1 MFLAITGAWLVILSI
16 IAFILI
22 IGVIIVVHEA
32 GHLFWAKKAGILCH
46 EFSIGMGPI
55 LYKHQFKETLF
66 CIRAIPIGGYVA
78 MAGEEATDD
87 LVKVGDSIGINL
99 EGDEVVEIILD
110 DKRECMIRG
119 EVESVNLIGK
129 DDTELYITLKD
140 GINSTFYKVRNNAK
154 YVFEHNKTLQIEPYD
169 RSFDAKSK
177 WMRFITLVGGALNNF
192 ILALLIYLIVA
203 FASGVP
209 NTSSSVIGSVSVE
222 EEYNYPATNKLQAGD
237 EIKLVNG
244 VTVSSWDDFSKAAT
258 ETYNKNQTTLNITV
272 NRNGE
277 EKSFEIEAYTYIVSV
292 GISNIGAKE
301 YKQATKTVGSNTY
314 TGLEVGAVSKDRY
327 TDKNSNIIASGDL
340 LTKISVTYDETDKKL
355 GKTDFV
361 DKEIS
366 SWGELMEIFRGITS
380 AAKVQFKYYHYE
392 NNDYKLLTSGVIETY
407 TQEVLDNQR
416 IDKIQNKIGI
426 SPTTRFDFLGSF
438 GNAFVNFWND
448 FTLIFRTLKLLIA
461 PSGVRQVGVK
471 NLSSVVGIFDMVKN
485 YIGAGFLALLS
496 FTAMISVNI
505 GVVNLLPIPALDGGR
520 IVFLLVEAITKKKPS
535 KKVEATINNVFFI
548 LILIL
553 FVYITIN
560 DIMRIASR

>member
-1 MFLAITGAWLVILSI
+1 MFLAISGPWLVILSI

-22 IGVIIVVHEA
+22 IGIIIVVHEA

-55 LYKHQFKETLF
+55 IYKHQFKETLF

-87 LVKVGDSIGINL
+87 LVKVGDEIGINV
-99 EGDEVVEIILD
+99 EGDEVIEIILD
-110 DKRECMIRG
+110 EKKDAMIRG
-119 EVESVNLIGK
+119 KVESADLIGK
-129 DDTELYITLKD
+129 DGNELYITLNE
-140 GINSTFYKVRNNAK
+140 GVNSTFYKVRNNAK

-192 ILALLIYLIVA
+192 ILALIIYLIVA
-203 FASGVP
+203 FATGVP
-209 NTSSSVIGSVSVE
+209 NNSSTVIGSVATE
-222 EEYNYPATNKLQAGD
+222 DAPAVNLLKAGD

-244 VTVSSWDDFSKAAT
+244 VSVTTWDDFSKEAKK
-258 ETYNKNQTTLNITV
+258 TYDNNQTTLNITI

-277 EKSFEIEAYTYIVSV
+277 EKNIEIEAYTYIVSV

-301 YKQATKTVGSNTY
+301 YKKTTKTIGSNTY
-314 TGLEVGAVSKDRY
+314 TGFEVGAVSKDRY
-327 TDKNSNIIASGDL
+327 KDKNSNIIATGDL
-340 LTKISVTYDETDKKL
+340 LSKISVTYDDTDKAK
-355 GKTDFV
+355 GKVDFV
-361 DKEIS
+361 DHEIT
-366 SWGELMEIFRGITS
+366 SWGDLMSIFKGITS
-380 AAKVQFKYYHYE
+380 AAKVQFKYYHLE
-392 NNDYKLLTSGVIETY
+392 NNDYKLLESGVIETY
-407 TQEVLDNQR
+407 TQEVLENQR
-416 IDKIQNKIGI
+416 IEPIQNKIGI
-426 SPTTRFDFLGSF
+426 SPTMRFDFFGSI

-471 NLSSVVGIFDMVKN
+471 NLSSVVGIFDMIKN

-496 FTAMISVNI
+496 FMAMISVNI
-505 GVVNLLPIPALDGGR
+505 GIVNLLPIPALDGGR

-535 KKVEATINNVFFI
+535 KKVEALINNIFFI
-548 LILIL
+548 LILLL
-553 FVYITIN
+553 FVYITFN
-560 DIMRIASR
+560 DIMRIANR

>member
-78 MAGEEATDD
+78 MAGEQATDD
-87 LVKVGDSIGINL
+87 LVKVGDNVGINI

-110 DKRECMIRG
+110 EKKDCMIRG

-140 GINSTFYKVRNNAK
+140 GVNSTFYKVRNNAK

-192 ILALLIYLIVA
+192 ILALIIYIIVA

-209 NTSSSVIGSVSVE
+209 NTSSSVIGNVSVE
-222 EEYNYPATNKLQAGD
+222 EEYNYPASNKLLAGD

-244 VTVSSWDDFSKAAT
+244 VTITSWDDFSKAT
-258 ETYNKNQTTLNITV
+258 KEVYKNNQTTLNITV

-277 EKSFEIEAYTYIVSV
+277 EKAFEIEAYTYIVSV
-292 GISNIGAKE
+292 GISNIGAKD
-301 YKQATKTVGSNTY
+301 YKLATKTAGTNTY

-327 TDKNSNIIASGDL
+327 QDKNSNIIVTGDL
-340 LTKISVTYDETDKKL
+340 LTKISVTYDDTDKAK

-361 DKEIS
+361 NREIT
-366 SWGELMEIFRGITS
+366 SWGELMEIFKGITS
-380 AAKVQFKYYHYE
+380 AAKVQFTYYHYE

-407 TQEVLDNQR
+407 TDEVLSNQR

-426 SPTTRFDFLGSF
+426 SPTTRFDFFGSF
-438 GNAFVNFWND
+438 GNAFASFWND

-548 LILIL
+548 LILAL

>member
-1 MFLAITGAWLVILSI
+1 MFLAISGPWLVILSI

-22 IGVIIVVHEA
+22 IGIIIVVHEA

-55 LYKHQFKETLF
+55 IYKHQFKETLF

-87 LVKVGDSIGINL
+87 LVKVGDEIGINV
-99 EGDEVVEIILD
+99 EGDEVIEIILD
-110 DKRECMIRG
+110 EKKDAMIRG
-119 EVESVNLIGK
+119 KVESADLIGK
-129 DDTELYITLKD
+129 DGNELYITLNE
-140 GINSTFYKVRNNAK
+140 GVNSTFYKVRNNAK

-192 ILALLIYLIVA
+192 ILALIIYLIVA
-203 FASGVP
+203 FATGVP
-209 NTSSSVIGSVSVE
+209 NNSSTVIGSVATE
-222 EEYNYPATNKLQAGD
+222 DAPAVNLLQAGD

-244 VTVSSWDDFSKAAT
+244 VSVTTWDDFSKEAKK
-258 ETYNKNQTTLNITV
+258 TYDNNQTTLNITV

-277 EKSFEIEAYTYIVSV
+277 EKSIEIEAYTYIVSV

-301 YKQATKTVGSNTY
+301 YKKTTKTIGSNTY
-314 TGLEVGAVSKDRY
+314 TGFEVGAVSKDRY
-327 TDKNSNIIASGDL
+327 KDKNSNIIATGDL
-340 LTKISVTYDETDKKL
+340 LSKISVTYDDTDKAK
-355 GKTDFV
+355 GKVDFV
-361 DKEIS
+361 DHEIT
-366 SWGELMEIFRGITS
+366 SWGDLMSIFKGITS
-380 AAKVQFKYYHYE
+380 AAKVQFKYYHLE
-392 NNDYKLLTSGVIETY
+392 NNDYKLLESGVIETY
-407 TQEVLDNQR
+407 TQEVFENQR
-416 IDKIQNKIGI
+416 IEPIQNKIGI
-426 SPTTRFDFLGSF
+426 SPTMRFDFFGSI

-471 NLSSVVGIFDMVKN
+471 NLSSVVGIFDMIKN

-496 FTAMISVNI
+496 FMAMISVNI
-505 GVVNLLPIPALDGGR
+505 GIVNLLPIPALDGGR

-535 KKVEATINNVFFI
+535 KKVEALINNIFFI
-548 LILIL
+548 FI
-553 FVYITIN
+553 
-560 DIMRIASR
+560 

>member
-1 MFLAITGAWLVILSI
+1 MFLAISGPWLVILSI

-22 IGVIIVVHEA
+22 IGIIIVVHEA

-55 LYKHQFKETLF
+55 IYKHQFKETLF

-87 LVKVGDSIGINL
+87 LVKVGDEIGINV
-99 EGDEVVEIILD
+99 EGDEVIEIILD
-110 DKRECMIRG
+110 EKKDAMIRG
-119 EVESVNLIGK
+119 KVESADLIGK
-129 DDTELYITLKD
+129 DGNELYITLNE
-140 GINSTFYKVRNNAK
+140 GVNSTFYKVRNNAK

-192 ILALLIYLIVA
+192 ILALIIYLIVA
-203 FASGVP
+203 FATGVP
-209 NTSSSVIGSVSVE
+209 NNSSTVIGSVATE
-222 EEYNYPATNKLQAGD
+222 DAPAVNLLQAGD

-244 VTVSSWDDFSKAAT
+244 VSVTTWDDFSKEAKK
-258 ETYNKNQTTLNITV
+258 TYDNNQTTLNITI

-277 EKSFEIEAYTYIVSV
+277 EKNIEIEAYTYIVSV

-301 YKQATKTVGSNTY
+301 YKKTTKTIGSNTY
-314 TGLEVGAVSKDRY
+314 TGFEVGAVSKDRY
-327 TDKNSNIIASGDL
+327 KDKNSNIIATGDL
-340 LTKISVTYDETDKKL
+340 LSKISVTYDDTDKAK
-355 GKTDFV
+355 GKVDFV
-361 DKEIS
+361 DHEIT
-366 SWGELMEIFRGITS
+366 SWGDLMSIFKGITS
-380 AAKVQFKYYHYE
+380 AAKVQFKYYHLE
-392 NNDYKLLTSGVIETY
+392 NNDYKLLESGVIETY
-407 TQEVLDNQR
+407 TQEVLENQR
-416 IDKIQNKIGI
+416 IEPIQNKIGI
-426 SPTTRFDFLGSF
+426 SPTMRFDFFGSI

-471 NLSSVVGIFDMVKN
+471 NLSSVVGIFDMIKN

-496 FTAMISVNI
+496 FMAMISVNI
-505 GVVNLLPIPALDGGR
+505 GIVNLLPIPALDGGR

-535 KKVEATINNVFFI
+535 KKVEALINNIFFI
-548 LILIL
+548 LILLL
-553 FVYITIN
+553 FVYITFN
-560 DIMRIASR
+560 DIMRIANR

>member
-1 MFLAITGAWLVILSI
+1 MFLAISGPWLVILSI

-22 IGVIIVVHEA
+22 IGIIIVVHEA

-55 LYKHQFKETLF
+55 IYKHQFKETLF

-87 LVKVGDSIGINL
+87 LVKVGDEIGINV
-99 EGDEVVEIILD
+99 EGDEVIEIILD
-110 DKRECMIRG
+110 EKKDAMIRG
-119 EVESVNLIGK
+119 KVESADLIGK
-129 DDTELYITLKD
+129 DGNELYITLNE
-140 GINSTFYKVRNNAK
+140 GVNSTFYKVRNNAK

-192 ILALLIYLIVA
+192 ILALIIYLIVA
-203 FASGVP
+203 FATGVP
-209 NTSSSVIGSVSVE
+209 NNSSTVIGSVATE
-222 EEYNYPATNKLQAGD
+222 DAPAANLLQAGD

-244 VTVSSWDDFSKAAT
+244 VSVTTWDDFSKEAKK
-258 ETYNKNQTTLNITV
+258 TYDNNQTTLNITV

-277 EKSFEIEAYTYIVSV
+277 EKSIEIEAYTYIVSV

-301 YKQATKTVGSNTY
+301 YKKTTKTIGSNTY
-314 TGLEVGAVSKDRY
+314 TGFEVGAVSKDRY
-327 TDKNSNIIASGDL
+327 KDKNSNIIATGDL
-340 LTKISVTYDETDKKL
+340 LSKISVTYDDTDKAK
-355 GKTDFV
+355 GKVDFV
-361 DKEIS
+361 DHEIT
-366 SWGELMEIFRGITS
+366 SWGDLMSIFKGITS
-380 AAKVQFKYYHYE
+380 AAKVQFKYYHLE
-392 NNDYKLLTSGVIETY
+392 NNDYKLLESGVIETY
-407 TQEVLDNQR
+407 TQEVLENQR
-416 IDKIQNKIGI
+416 IEPIQNKIGI
-426 SPTTRFDFLGSF
+426 SPTMRFDFFGSI

-471 NLSSVVGIFDMVKN
+471 NLSSVVGIFDMIKN

-496 FTAMISVNI
+496 FMAMISVNI
-505 GVVNLLPIPALDGGR
+505 GIVNLLPIPALDGGR

-535 KKVEATINNVFFI
+535 KKVEALINNIFFI
-548 LILIL
+548 LILLL
-553 FVYITIN
+553 FVYITFN
-560 DIMRIASR
+560 DIMRIANR

>member
-1 MFLAITGAWLVILSI
+1 MFLAISGPWLVILSI

-22 IGVIIVVHEA
+22 IGIIIVVHEA

-55 LYKHQFKETLF
+55 IYKHQFKETLF

-87 LVKVGDSIGINL
+87 LVKVGDEIGINV
-99 EGDEVVEIILD
+99 EGDEVIEIILD
-110 DKRECMIRG
+110 EKKDAMIRG
-119 EVESVNLIGK
+119 KVESADLIGK
-129 DDTELYITLKD
+129 DGNELYITLNE
-140 GINSTFYKVRNNAK
+140 GVNSTFYKVRNNAK

-192 ILALLIYLIVA
+192 ILALIIYLIVA
-203 FASGVP
+203 FATGVP
-209 NTSSSVIGSVSVE
+209 NNSSTVIGSVATE
-222 EEYNYPATNKLQAGD
+222 DAPAANLLQAGD

-244 VTVSSWDDFSKAAT
+244 VSVTTWDDFSKEAKK
-258 ETYNKNQTTLNITV
+258 TYDNNQTTLNITV

-277 EKSFEIEAYTYIVSV
+277 EKSIEIEAYTYIVSV

-301 YKQATKTVGSNTY
+301 YKKTTKTIGSNTY
-314 TGLEVGAVSKDRY
+314 TGFEVGAVSKDRY
-327 TDKNSNIIASGDL
+327 KDKNSNIIATGDL
-340 LTKISVTYDETDKKL
+340 LSKISVTYDDTDKAK
-355 GKTDFV
+355 GKVDFV
-361 DKEIS
+361 DHEIA
-366 SWGELMEIFRGITS
+366 SWGDLMSIFKGITS
-380 AAKVQFKYYHYE
+380 AAKVQFKYYHLE
-392 NNDYKLLTSGVIETY
+392 NNDYKLLESGVIETY
-407 TQEVLDNQR
+407 TQEVLENQR
-416 IDKIQNKIGI
+416 IEPIQNKIGI
-426 SPTTRFDFLGSF
+426 SPTMRFDFFGSI

-471 NLSSVVGIFDMVKN
+471 NLSSVVGIFDMIKN

-496 FTAMISVNI
+496 FMAMISVNI
-505 GVVNLLPIPALDGGR
+505 GIVNLLPIPALDGGR

-535 KKVEATINNVFFI
+535 KKVEALINNIFFI
-548 LILIL
+548 LILLL
-553 FVYITIN
+553 FVYITFN
-560 DIMRIASR
+560 DIMRIANR